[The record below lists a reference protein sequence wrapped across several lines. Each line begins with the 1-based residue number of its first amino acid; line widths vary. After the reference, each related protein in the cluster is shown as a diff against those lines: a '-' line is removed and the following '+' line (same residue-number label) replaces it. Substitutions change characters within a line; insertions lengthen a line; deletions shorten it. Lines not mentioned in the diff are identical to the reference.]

1 VALQARAEA
10 TRQKIIDAAVDLFGT
25 TGFGETG
32 LADIISAADV
42 TKGSFYYHFDSKEAV
57 ATAII
62 DKSEEEFRAS
72 TIAVLSSPTSPALD
86 NLIRSTFANRILADA
101 LGDDIFA
108 QLVQM
113 WQVLLRGIVPAQS
126 LPYFSELVSRMA
138 QRYEHRTTNSPGD
151 T

>member
-1 VALQARAEA
+1 MALQARAEA

-25 TGFGETG
+25 AGFGETG

-62 DKSEEEFRAS
+62 DKSEDEFRAS

-86 NLIRSTFANRILADA
+86 DLIRSTFAVISMHSTTPSPASPTSCANHWTRSAPPDLPRTRDA
-101 LGDDIFA
+101 RP
-108 QLVQM
+108 
-113 WQVLLRGIVPAQS
+113 WSLR
-126 LPYFSELVSRMA
+126 
-138 QRYEHRTTNSPGD
+138 
-151 T
+151 